1 MNDEQSEN
9 TYREVMA
16 KVVEQ
21 ITTLH
26 ASALGSIIETSEG
39 APTKPGC
46 YTGVYP
52 FYLKQSESQTD
63 YKLEIVPHGDME
75 SLTFKLTWDGKEH
88 TFTADVSVAMQWK
101 MFSLEALAMAHQIS
115 SSIDVMGGKTS
126 DRKYTF
132 EKKINTFREF
142 VKDIDPTRMER
153 LLENIK
159 ASKIHEDAEVCV

>member
-1 MNDEQSEN
+1 MSDEQSEN
-9 TYREVMA
+9 TYRKVMA
-16 KVVEQ
+16 KLVEQ

-39 APTKPGC
+39 ESTKPGC

-52 FYLKQSESQTD
+52 FYLKQSVSQTD

-101 MFSLEALAMAHQIS
+101 MFSLEALAMAYQIS

-142 VKDIDPTRMER
+142 VKEIDPTRMKS
-153 LLENIK
+153 LLKDIE
-159 ASKIHEDAEVCV
+159 ASKIHEDTEVCV